1 MRSRLLIAMSL
12 ILILCLSAGCS
23 SRTAAGEV
31 PDAGEQR
38 KSAEAAAKKLL
49 KMPIEAPHPPSI
61 SLKCHHDTEKQD
73 DAIIDEFIEEF
84 NKPELEVFLTL
95 ISSATDTELTT
106 GELPD
111 REFTLEL
118 KVLNRLMEK
127 ANTLITE
134 YKGDEDKYLA
144 VSRAALS
151 VEKRYQ
157 LLAGSEGDN
166 SLLPKLSAWAEE
178 IAEKYLKELKE
189 NHEYKNIHPIL
200 KIVREGGFMGVD
212 MGKYVNEDLRKALMF
227 KVEYTNKMNYGRD
240 WGFAYEVTGE
250 APLDLSLA
258 ATQINVFEGEGTG
271 RYVNFMVNGLDDGEA
286 VMDNIASTFPI
297 HFVVDNFNPCE
308 SDTFNIYM
316 DRFGSEG
323 ETITLIPEEPDIPPK
338 TVTGPAVQGGTEYS
352 FQENKQGDLYKFTV
366 DLNNGNKNAAEKTFT
381 ASNERVDVELTLK
394 LIHTP

>member
-12 ILILCLSAGCS
+12 ILIVCLSAGCS

-31 PDAGEQR
+31 PDADEQR

-49 KMPIEAPHPPSI
+49 KMPIEVPHPPLI

-73 DAIIDEFIEEF
+73 DAILNEFVEEF
-84 NKPELEVFLTL
+84 NKPELEVFLAL

-118 KVLNRLMEK
+118 RVLNRLIKK

-134 YKGDEDKYLA
+134 YRGDEDKYIA
-144 VSRAALS
+144 ISRAAFS
-151 VEKRYQ
+151 VERRYQ
-157 LLAGSEGDN
+157 LLAGSGGDN
-166 SLLPKLSAWAEE
+166 SLLPKLSAWAKE

-189 NHEYKNIHPIL
+189 NHEYKNIHPIW
-200 KIVREGGFMGVD
+200 KIAREAGLLGID
-212 MGKYVNEDLRKALMF
+212 MGKYVNEDLRNALMF
-227 KVEYTNKMNYGRD
+227 KVEYTNKMNNGRD

-258 ATQINVFEGEGTG
+258 TTQISAFEGEGTG
-271 RYVNFMVNGLDDGEA
+271 RYVNFMVNGLEGGEA
-286 VMDNIASTFPI
+286 VMDNIAETFPI

-308 SDTFNIYM
+308 YDTFNIYM
-316 DRFGSEG
+316 DRFGLEG
-323 ETITLIPEEPDIPPK
+323 ESITMIPEEPDIPPK

-352 FQENKQGDLYKFTV
+352 FQGNKQGNLYKFTV
-366 DLNNGNKNAAEKTFT
+366 DLNNGNKNAADKTFT